1 MLTLTDKMGA
11 KMNRAFAV
19 LALLVTIAVSPQ
31 VSRAQ
36 GETAVPFLLIPPSA
50 EGNGMGG
57 IVNATE
63 TDRPMGILAN
73 PGLLGIS
80 SLDHFFLGGLYP
92 SSTTW
97 LPGIPGAGATYSANA
112 FSAGL
117 NLNRFADLPLGL
129 SVGFGYS
136 HVSLDYGLFA
146 ETGPNGPDVI
156 GYYNPEEHSNNWS
169 VGIGADYYLKLGLG
183 YTHKSVTS
191 SLAPFN
197 VQNQSRQGV
206 AEFSTYDLGAVA
218 QLPILRIVDDIL
230 GSALIIGPDIH
241 PTLDVTVGY
250 ARRNLGDDFVAYIDP
265 AQADPLPRTSTLGI
279 SYKVGLSLPIQAVSL
294 EAVSFTL
301 AREAD
306 DLLVQR
312 FPAPVDSAG
321 NTTGPPP
328 NPKYSD
334 GGGAIQFYNNVI
346 LGEGNGHI
354 TLRKGWQVGIG
365 EFFLIRGGSV
375 HGRGVAYTTSGY
387 GFRLG
392 AIFKLFEMVSPLA
405 AATRIGGFILSH
417 IDAGFDHSSITTD
430 DPSDPNNGLTFNGL
444 SLTIK

>member
-1 MLTLTDKMGA
+1 
-11 KMNRAFAV
+11 MNKPFAL
-19 LALLVTIAVSPQ
+19 LAMLVTIAVSPQ

-36 GETAVPFLLIPPSA
+36 GEAAALFLLIPPSA

-63 TDRPMGILAN
+63 TDRPMGELAN
-73 PGLLGIS
+73 PGLLGLA
-80 SLDHFFLGGLYP
+80 SLNHYFLGSLYP

-97 LPGIPGAGATYSANA
+97 LPGIPGGGASYSAKA

-117 NLNRFADLPLGL
+117 NLNRFTDLPLGL
-129 SVGFGYS
+129 SIGFGYS
-136 HVSLDYGLFA
+136 RVNIDYGVFA
-146 ETGPNGPDVI
+146 ITGPGGPDPI
-156 GYYNPEEHSNNWS
+156 GYFNPEETSNNFS
-169 VGIGADYYLKLGLG
+169 VGIGADYYLRLGLG

-191 SLAPFN
+191 SLAPYN
-197 VQNQSRQGV
+197 VQGQGRQGV
-206 AEFSTYDLGAVA
+206 ADFSTYDVGAVA
-218 QLPILRIVDDIL
+218 QLPLLRIVDDIV

-241 PTLDVTVGY
+241 PILDVTLGY
-250 ARRNLGDDFVAYIDP
+250 ARRNLGDDLVTYIDP
-265 AQADPLPRTSTLGI
+265 AQADPLPRTATLGI
-279 SYKVGLSLPIQAVSL
+279 SYKLGLSLPIQAGSW
-294 EAVSFTL
+294 EAVTFTL

-321 NTTGPPP
+321 NQTGPPP
-328 NPKYSD
+328 NPRYTN

-354 TLRKGWQVGIG
+354 TARKGWQVGVG

-375 HGRGVAYTTSGY
+375 HGRGASYTTSGY

-392 AIFKLFEMVSPLA
+392 AIFKLIEQLSPLA
-405 AATRIGGFILSH
+405 AATSIGGFIFSH
-417 IDAGFDHSSITTD
+417 IDAGFDHASITTD
-430 DPSDPNNGLTFNGL
+430 DPSDPNNGLTVNGL
-444 SLTIK
+444 SLILK